1 MTDRPTETSERTGPD
16 GSPHTTVE
24 QTEGIVRTRSIRVA
38 YEEFVPPPGG
48 NPDSRPPIVLIMG
61 FGAQLILWPTELCEQ
76 LAAAGYRVIRYD
88 NRDIGLST
96 KFEGMQVG
104 GSFIA
109 RLLRSQLG
117 LASEVPY
124 TLHDMAADARN
135 FLDALRIERAHL
147 VGASM
152 GGMITQLVA
161 ATYPERVASASIVF
175 SSTNERFL
183 PPPTPAAIR
192 ALLRPPPRN
201 ATTEDLIEHS
211 ARNFHMLG
219 GPAFPREHDEL
230 RELARTQI
238 ERSYYPQGMVRQLAA
253 VLGSGSLRPYAA
265 RIQAPTTVIH
275 GTNDPLLKPAC
286 GRAVARAIPGS
297 RLVMI
302 DGMGH
307 DLPTSVVPTLAD
319 EILATIRTA

>member
-1 MTDRPTETSERTGPD
+1 MTDRPTEA
-16 GSPHTTVE
+16 V
-24 QTEGIVRTRSIRVA
+24 QKTEDVVRTRSIRVA
-38 YEEFVPPPGG
+38 YEEFTPGPSDSSG
-48 NPDSRPPIVLIMG
+48 SPADSRPPIVLIMG
-61 FGAQLILWPTELCEQ
+61 FGAQLTLWPAELCEQ
-76 LAAAGYRVIRYD
+76 LAANGYRVIRYD

-96 KFEGMQVG
+96 KFDGMRVS
-104 GSFIA
+104 GSFVA

-117 LASEVPY
+117 LASNVPY

-135 FLDALRIERAHL
+135 LLDALEIERAHL

-161 ATYPERVASASIVF
+161 ATYPERVASASIIF

-183 PPPTPAAIR
+183 PPPMPSAIR

-201 ATTEDLIEHS
+201 ATLDELVEHS
-211 ARNFHMLG
+211 ARNFQMLG
-219 GPAFPREHDEL
+219 GPAYPREHEEL
-230 RELARTQI
+230 RELARTQL

-265 RIQAPTTVIH
+265 RITAPTTVIH
-275 GTNDPLLKPAC
+275 GSKDPLLKPAC
-286 GRAVARAIPGS
+286 GRAIARAIPHS

-307 DLPTSVVPTLAD
+307 DLPASVVPRLAS
-319 EILATIRTA
+319 EILDTAAEGE